1 MSGSLRAARA
11 TQAYRDPEAPREPPP
26 LEEKEEEP
34 PEALPSAAATLEG
47 SDLEAAETAA
57 RRPRC
62 DASEEAQP
70 AAPKKAQNCHS
81 PGVLVGGFF
90 I

>member
-1 MSGSLRAARA
+1 MRAARA

-26 LEEKEEEP
+26 PEALEEEP
-34 PEALPSAAATLEG
+34 KARVFALPSAAATLEE
-47 SDLEAAETAA
+47 SDLEEAATAA

-81 PGVLVGGFF
+81 PKVLLDFF
-90 I
+90 

>member
-1 MSGSLRAARA
+1 MSAS
-11 TQAYRDPEAPREPPP
+11 
-26 LEEKEEEP
+26 
-34 PEALPSAAATLEG
+34 ATLERN
-47 SDLEAAETAA
+47 DLDAAETAA

-70 AAPKKAQNCHS
+70 AAAKKAQNCPS
-81 PGVLVGGFF
+81 PDGWVF